1 LQTKNNLE
9 REKERWEV
17 KKVEEVNDGE
27 EGEEGEGEVEGEG
40 RSVEKR
46 GRKKKNGVDP
56 ILRASQGV
64 ISVDTHT

>member
-1 LQTKNNLE
+1 MQTKNNLE

-17 KKVEEVNDGE
+17 KKVEEVSD
-27 EGEEGEGEVEGEG
+27 GEEGEGEVEGEG

-46 GRKKKNGVDP
+46 GRKKKDGVDP

>member
-1 LQTKNNLE
+1 MQTKNNLE

-17 KKVEEVNDGE
+17 KKVEEVSD
-27 EGEEGEGEVEGEG
+27 GEEGEGEVEGKG

-46 GRKKKNGVDP
+46 GRKKKDGVDP

>member
-1 LQTKNNLE
+1 M
-9 REKERWEV
+9 
-17 KKVEEVNDGE
+17 KKVEEVSD
-27 EGEEGEGEVEGEG
+27 GEEGEGEVEGEG

-46 GRKKKNGVDP
+46 GRKKKDGVDP

>member
-17 KKVEEVNDGE
+17 KKVEEVSD
-27 EGEEGEGEVEGEG
+27 GEEGEGEGEGEG

-46 GRKKKNGVDP
+46 GRKKKDGVDP

>member
-1 LQTKNNLE
+1 M
-9 REKERWEV
+9 

-56 ILRASQGV
+56 ILRASQGI